1 MKKVLV
7 ISGRNEARSQMA
19 ERWLKYYGKRHLQV
33 WSAGLEKGTINV
45 MAQKAMAEA
54 VMDIPEYVSK
64 SVKDLEEDTFDFIL
78 CFDKGTNEKLPEF
91 KGNPEVVCYDV
102 PDPSSVEG
110 EEKVRLQAYNAVCNT
125 IDDACFVFVQERF
138 RIVS

>member
-7 ISGRNEARSQMA
+7 ISDRNEARSQMA
-19 ERWLKYYGKRHLQV
+19 EKWLKYYGKRHLQV
-33 WSAGLEKGTINV
+33 WSAGIEKGTINV

-78 CFDKGTNEKLPEF
+78 CFDNKTKEKLPEF

-102 PDPSSVEG
+102 PDPASVEG

-138 RIVS
+138 QIVS